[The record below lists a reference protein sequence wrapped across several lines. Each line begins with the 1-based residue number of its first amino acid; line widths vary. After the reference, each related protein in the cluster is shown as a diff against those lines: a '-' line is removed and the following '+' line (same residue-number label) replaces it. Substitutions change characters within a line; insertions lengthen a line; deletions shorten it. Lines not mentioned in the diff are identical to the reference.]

1 MKFISL
7 KTLTQQAKKAFT
19 LIEILIVIAII
30 GILTVALLPR
40 IQ

>member
-1 MKFISL
+1 MKLFSPKQL
-7 KTLTQQAKKAFT
+7 LQKAKRAFT